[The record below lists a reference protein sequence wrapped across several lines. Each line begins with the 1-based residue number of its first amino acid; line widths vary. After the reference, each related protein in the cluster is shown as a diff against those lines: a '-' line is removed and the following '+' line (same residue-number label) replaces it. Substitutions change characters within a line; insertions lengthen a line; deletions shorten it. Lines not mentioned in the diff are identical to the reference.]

1 MLTID
6 EIKKFIEADATST
19 KKQMARKGVKY
30 YEGQHD
36 ILNYRLMYVDAD
48 GNIREDKYKSNVK
61 ISHPFFTELVDQTV
75 QYMLSGDGYFLKSD
89 DPELQKELD
98 LYFNENE
105 DFLAE
110 IYDCLVGQQT
120 EGFAYM
126 YAYKDADGKTAFQFA
141 DALGVVE
148 IKAKEASD
156 EQDHVIYWYIDKV
169 NRDNKTV
176 KRIQV
181 WDAESVYYY
190 RQIDNGTIELDADA
204 EINPA
209 PHILYHKDNDPAIYY
224 DSFGFIPFFRL
235 DNNKKQISAL
245 PAVKDLIDDYDLM
258 ACGLSNNIQDT
269 NESLYVVRGFQGDNL
284 DELMLN
290 LRTKKHIGVDDDG
303 GVDIKT
309 VEIPVEARKTK
320 LELDEKN
327 IYRFGMGFNSAQ
339 IGDGNITNIVIK
351 SRYALLDLKCNKI
364 EIRLKQFL
372 RNILRIVLDEINKEN
387 GTDYRQTDVYFDF
400 KREVMTNAADNA
412 QIELTDAQK
421 RQTEINTLLNV
432 RELFGDEQIIK
443 MICEQLDISY
453 EDIKDALPDKEE
465 QSITDV
471 YGTDEDE
478 DENE

>member
-1 MLTID
+1 MLTES
-6 EIKKFIEADATST
+6 EILRFIQDDSAST
-19 KKQMARKGVKY
+19 KKQSARKGVKY

-36 ILNYRLMYVDAD
+36 ILNYRLMFVDAD

-98 LYFNENE
+98 SYFNENE

-110 IYDCLVGQQT
+110 IYDCLVGQQS
-120 EGFAYM
+120 EGYAYM

-156 EQDHVIYWYIDKV
+156 EHDHVIYWYIDKV

-181 WDAESVYYY
+181 WDSESVYYY
-190 RQIDNGTIELDADA
+190 RQIDNGTIELDADV

-209 PHILYHKDNDPAIYY
+209 PHILYRKDNDPAIYY

-235 DNNKKQISAL
+235 DNNKKQTSAL
-245 PAVKDLIDDYDLM
+245 HAVKDLIDDYDLM

-269 NESLYVVRGFQGDNL
+269 NESLYVVRGFQGNNL

-364 EIRLKQFL
+364 EIRLKQFM
-372 RNILRIVLDEINKEN
+372 RKILRIILDEINKEN

-432 RELFGDEQIIK
+432 RDLFGDEQIIK

-453 EDIKDALPDKEE
+453 EDIKDALPDKDE
-465 QSITDV
+465 QSVIDV
-471 YGTDEDE
+471 YGKD
-478 DENE
+478 

>member
-6 EIKKFIEADATST
+6 EIKKFMEADASST
-19 KKQMARKGVKY
+19 KKQSARKGVKY

-98 LYFNENE
+98 SYFNENE

-120 EGFAYM
+120 EGYAYM

-176 KRIQV
+176 KRIQA
-181 WDAESVYYY
+181 WDSESVYYY
-190 RQIDNGTIELDADA
+190 RQIDNGTIELDTDT

-209 PHILYHKDNDPAIYY
+209 PHILYRKDNDPAIYY

-235 DNNKKQISAL
+235 DNNKKQTSAL

-284 DELMLN
+284 DELMQN

-372 RNILRIVLDEINKEN
+372 RNILRIVLDEINREN

-412 QIELTDAQK
+412 QIDLTDAQK
-421 RQTEINTLLNV
+421 RQTGINTLLNV

-453 EDIKDALPDKEE
+453 EDIKDALPDKDE